1 MARGGGGAERAR
13 EKSFNQNLRVLIE
26 LMGDSATT
34 RYTAPPPLT
43 FIAGFSYIHTQEQH
57 DPFNVKVKKGLG
69 SKFSMEFLFFQ
80 TMAVQ
85 K

>member
-1 MARGGGGAERAR
+1 VGRGGAERAR

-34 RYTAPPPLT
+34 IYTAPPLT
-43 FIAGFSYIHTQEQH
+43 FIAGFSYIHTQEEH